1 MVLFFYSQVLAKSC
15 KVIPVMIMGK
25 FVSNKTFK
33 TYEYVTAGLISVGVA
48 VFMLTSGDS
57 VPSSDDTRTTT
68 FSGLLILIGYLLFDA
83 FTSNW
88 QGELFTQYKMSSIQ
102 MMAGVN
108 LFSVVF
114 TSVSLIEQGGFV
126 QSAAFMLRHP
136 EFMLHAVVLSIC
148 SAFGQLFIFHTIAE
162 FGPVVFTIIM
172 TVRQAFAILLSCVIY
187 GHTITVF
194 GLCGVLMVFSAIA
207 ARVYLQRLYKKQ
219 AAVKPVITAVK
230 T

>member
-1 MVLFFYSQVLAKSC
+1 
-15 KVIPVMIMGK
+15 MIMGK

-33 TYEYVTAGLISVGVA
+33 TFEYVTAGLISLGVA

-57 VPSSDDTRTTT
+57 VPNSADTRTTT
-68 FSGLLILIGYLLFDA
+68 FSGLLILCGYLLFDS

-88 QGELFTQYKMSSIQ
+88 QGELFSQYKMSSIQ

-108 LFSVVF
+108 LFSVIF
-114 TSVSLIEQGGFV
+114 TSVSLIEQGGFIA
-126 QSAAFMLRHP
+126 STAFMLRHP
-136 EFMLHAVVLSIC
+136 EFMLHAVILSIC
-148 SAFGQLFIFHTIAE
+148 SALGQLFIFHTISE

-187 GHTITVF
+187 GHTITVL
-194 GLCGVLMVFSAIA
+194 GLCGIVIVFSAIA
-207 ARVYLQRLYKKQ
+207 GKVYLQRYYKKQ
-219 AAVKPVITAVK
+219 AAAKPTLTSVK